1 MYSEILEES
10 MQIYKQALSLS
21 LSIWLKITYL
31 DFIKYESIW
40 PCLWVGT
47 KQTNK
52 ATMVNSTSWIQV
64 VLQSWKY
71 YSRDGFQGWWLPYM
85 SLAENSEFF
94 YYFVRRHQLVRMQ
107 FLSQIFI
114 SIEMKLYILLMAQF
128 HQYVL
133 YRKVLKH
140 LKSFWCNIS
149 KQGNY
154 CNLTQ
159 VLKEFRY
166 LISWVCTKM
175 IIYE

>member
-1 MYSEILEES
+1 MKAYGLVCGLEQS
-10 MQIYKQALSLS
+10 KLIKQQW
-21 LSIWLKITYL
+21 SIARPGFRSCCSHGNITRGMV
-31 DFIKYESIW
+31 F
-40 PCLWVGT
+40 
-47 KQTNK
+47 K
-52 ATMVNSTSWIQV
+52 A
-64 VLQSWKY
+64 
-71 YSRDGFQGWWLPYM
+71 DGYH
-85 SLAENSEFF
+85 AENSEIL

-133 YRKVLKH
+133 YRKDLKH